1 MLPSHITPTIVL
13 LLTLHTVTAWPSL
26 SDLSPWL
33 PWVRHSTKIQTNELE
48 KRANQT
54 VWISS
59 DVYHGETF
67 FEYASMYSVPLRLTA
82 AHSAFDFWNYSDPT
96 QCVMLALYPYPLILT
111 LIPAETSSSLIGFYK

>member
-13 LLTLHTVTAWPSL
+13 LLTLQTVTAWPSL

-33 PWVRHSTKIQTNELE
+33 RLPWVHRSTIIQTNELE

-67 FEYASMYSVPLRLTA
+67 FE
-82 AHSAFDFWNYSDPT
+82 
-96 QCVMLALYPYPLILT
+96 
-111 LIPAETSSSLIGFYK
+111 